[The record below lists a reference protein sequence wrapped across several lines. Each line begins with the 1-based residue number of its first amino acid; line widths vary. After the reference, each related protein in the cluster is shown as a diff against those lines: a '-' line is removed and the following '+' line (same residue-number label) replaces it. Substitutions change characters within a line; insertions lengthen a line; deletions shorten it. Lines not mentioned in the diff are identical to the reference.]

1 MISIYYVAPEVC
13 AVGMKRCKHGTC
25 ISQSLWCNGDND
37 CGDFSDEM
45 DCKAYLEEQNAQAK
59 CGNETTLMYQCKMNK
74 SMCLDM
80 SVRCNGKTEC
90 PQGKL

>member
-1 MISIYYVAPEVC
+1 MRDIIVAPEVC

-80 SVRCNGKTEC
+80 SVRCNGRTEC